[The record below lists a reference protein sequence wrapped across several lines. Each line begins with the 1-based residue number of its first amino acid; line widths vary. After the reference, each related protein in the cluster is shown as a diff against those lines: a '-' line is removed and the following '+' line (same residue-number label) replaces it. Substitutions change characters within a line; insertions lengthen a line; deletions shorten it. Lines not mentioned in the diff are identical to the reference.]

1 VFFGLVFLLVAMGT
15 IWSLTEDGYQ
25 WAAGEL
31 ATEIVI
37 LVVSLVLSVYTGL
50 RARSFGRQAKA
61 LQPVTWLPPAA
72 VDDDNS
78 ELAVHILRLRTV
90 SRRIVAS
97 CAGWVGV
104 LLLGAGAFVL
114 LADNGRDLLDRGTKV
129 TGTVVTVHHAR
140 RGSDSMTVRYWR
152 GQVERT
158 DTIFRNSDRE
168 YIPGQYVTVVYD
180 LADPDLVRTVDE
192 RNDNQLVTWAAWGL
206 IVVGCIGLPMAVLA
220 AARWRERYLAV
231 RTTGWR
237 SGRADII
244 RLGRKEMPTMKVE
257 FRDAST
263 ISLKADSAF
272 RAPTPVGEVTG
283 VPVWVGGEGR
293 YMVMLMQR
301 QDRSL
306 RAVPVKAEG
315 ALRRVKGRSRPVR
328 DSSSVTERDGFGPET
343 KRHRMRRRKRGVG
356 TEHSA

>member
-1 VFFGLVFLLVAMGT
+1 
-15 IWSLTEDGYQ
+15 
-25 WAAGEL
+25 
-31 ATEIVI
+31 
-37 LVVSLVLSVYTGL
+37 
-50 RARSFGRQAKA
+50 
-61 LQPVTWLPPAA
+61 
-72 VDDDNS
+72 
-78 ELAVHILRLRTV
+78 
-90 SRRIVAS
+90 
-97 CAGWVGV
+97 
-104 LLLGAGAFVL
+104 
-114 LADNGRDLLDRGTKV
+114 
-129 TGTVVTVHHAR
+129 
-140 RGSDSMTVRYWR
+140 
-152 GQVERT
+152 
-158 DTIFRNSDRE
+158 
-168 YIPGQYVTVVYD
+168 
-180 LADPDLVRTVDE
+180 
-192 RNDNQLVTWAAWGL
+192 
-206 IVVGCIGLPMAVLA
+206 
-220 AARWRERYLAV
+220 
-231 RTTGWR
+231 
-237 SGRADII
+237 
-244 RLGRKEMPTMKVE
+244 MPTMKVE